1 MDTIDDIMLDAIDKM
16 TKSAEFMHQ
25 EFSGLH
31 AGKASP
37 SMVENIKVDYYGTPT
52 RLLEIANIS
61 TPEPR
66 MLVLSPFDPS
76 SLGAIEK
83 AITSANIGITP
94 MNDGRLIR
102 LPVPEMSEERRT
114 ELVKL
119 AKRLSEEARIAVR
132 NVRRDANT
140 HIKYIEKESKIS
152 EDERDEALKEIQ
164 DETNKHIEDIDKS
177 LETKETEIMDI

>member
-1 MDTIDDIMLDAIDKM
+1 MDTVDDVMLDAIDKM

-31 AGKASP
+31 TGKASP
-37 SMVENIKVDYYGTPT
+37 AMVENIKVDYYGTAT
-52 RLLEIANIS
+52 RLMEIANIS

-66 MLVLSPFDPS
+66 LLIISPFDPS

-119 AKRLSEEARIAVR
+119 AKRLAEEAKIAVR
-132 NVRRDANT
+132 NVRRDANA
-140 HIKYIEKESKIS
+140 HIKNIEKESKIS
-152 EDERDEALKEIQ
+152 EDERDDALKDIQ
-164 DETNKHIEDIDKS
+164 DETNKHIDEIDKS
-177 LETKETEIMDI
+177 LTSKETEIMDI